1 MDAGK
6 RTINDIFT
14 GSRLFEIPFFQR
26 AYVWDEP
33 QWERLLEDVEEL
45 CSKSEPKPY
54 FLGSVILKQRPTSSG
69 SKVGDIRT
77 IIDGQQRLTSLSILL
92 KALCLKTN
100 ELYKFDRRFRLDD
113 NSIVIL
119 HNHNDANAFNM
130 VMGLEKPEEL
140 HGEDKITRAYN
151 YFLKGL
157 NTNKVNFDT
166 ICGYM
171 MFVGIDL
178 TADEDEQQI
187 FDTINS
193 LGVRLTTAE
202 LLKNYFFSRND
213 LASYNTYWLDVFE
226 KDEETKA
233 YWDQEVTTGRFRRTF
248 IDLFFY
254 AFLQIKMQDA
264 NLKVSAEDKN
274 AFSNVVK
281 LFDSYKEF
289 IHTYLPGQKLS
300 LLGEIKDYA
309 EVFRKTIHKDVS
321 DRELTAQAGVD
332 RLNAIIF
339 NLDTATLIP
348 YLLFV
353 EKNVSD
359 DAEKASIYEYLES
372 YIMRRLVCKETTKNY
387 NQLFGERLILN
398 KILTKADLAAWIS
411 GQDDKV
417 NRMPTDSEVSAAFS
431 SARLTNKYATGVL
444 YLIESKIRNRSFHST
459 QLLGINKYS
468 LEHMM
473 PKKWRNNWKFSGSE
487 AEADIRDGTLLTLGN
502 LTIITQSL
510 NASIRDADWT
520 TKRAGQGDKGGLRKY
535 ADGIETLSKYLSIDE
550 WNEATIGQRAEDLAK
565 LALDCWKI

>member
-6 RTINDIFT
+6 RTINELFT
-14 GSRLFEIPFFQR
+14 GSKLFEIPFFQR

-33 QWERLLEDVEEL
+33 QWARLLEDVEEL
-45 CSKSEPKPY
+45 CSKPEPKPY
-54 FLGSVILKQRPTSSG
+54 FMGSVILKQQLTSSG

-77 IIDGQQRLTSLSILL
+77 IIDGQQRLTTLSILL
-92 KALCLKTN
+92 KVLCLKTN
-100 ELYKFDRRFRLDD
+100 ELHKFDRRFRLDD
-113 NSIVIL
+113 DSIVIL
-119 HNHNDANAFNM
+119 HNHNDVHAFNKLM
-130 VMGLEKPEEL
+130 ELKRPEEL
-140 HGEDKITRAYN
+140 PGGDKITRAYN
-151 YFLKGL
+151 YFLEKL
-157 NTNKVNFDT
+157 DISKVSFKI
-166 ICGYM
+166 ICDYVT
-171 MFVGIDL
+171 FVGIDL

-213 LASYNTYWLDVFE
+213 LTLYHTYWKGVFE

-233 YWDQEVTTGRFRRTF
+233 YWDQEVATGRFKRTF

-264 NLKVSAEDKN
+264 DLRVKSEDKN

-289 IHTYLPGQKLS
+289 IHTYLSGQKLS
-300 LLGEIKDYA
+300 LLDEVKDYA
-309 EVFRKTIHKDVS
+309 DVFRKIIRKDVS
-321 DRELTAQAGVD
+321 DRELTAQAGTN
-332 RLNAIIF
+332 RLDVIIF

-353 EKNVSD
+353 EKNVPD

-398 KILTKADLAAWIS
+398 NILTRADLVSWIS
-411 GQDDKV
+411 RQDDRV
-417 NRMPTDSEVSAAFS
+417 NRMPADSEVSAAFNS
-431 SARLTNKYATGVL
+431 VRLTNKYATGVL
-444 YLIESKIRNRSFHST
+444 YLIESKIRDRSLHAT
-459 QLLGINKYS
+459 QLLGIGKYS
-468 LEHMM
+468 LEHIM
-473 PKKWRNNWKFSGSE
+473 PKKWRNNWKFSGGDVE
-487 AEADIRDGTLLTLGN
+487 ANLRDATLLTLGN

-510 NASIRDADWT
+510 NASIRDADWA
-520 TKRAGQGDKGGLRKY
+520 TKRAGQGDKGGLQKY
-535 ADGIETLSKYLSIDE
+535 ADGIETLSKYLNLNE
-550 WNEATIGQRAEDLAK
+550 WDEATIGQRAKDLSM
-565 LALDCWKI
+565 LALDCWKT